1 MGSLNLIF
9 EEGIIMVDMISDD
22 QSYYF
27 VDKEI
32 VIVNHKNLL
41 NLAIVRYIDSVK
53 EFVVDINFI
62 ETKPSKE
69 KFISINDIARER
81 NK

>member
-1 MGSLNLIF
+1 
-9 EEGIIMVDMISDD
+9 MVDKIWDD

-32 VIVNHKNLL
+32 VIVNHRNLL
-41 NLAIVRYIDSVK
+41 NIAIVRYVDSVK

-62 ETKPSKE
+62 ETRPSKE
-69 KFISINDIARER
+69 KFISIKDIARER

>member
-1 MGSLNLIF
+1 
-9 EEGIIMVDMISDD
+9 MIDNILEN

-32 VIVNHKNLL
+32 VIVNHRNLL
-41 NLAIVRYIDSVK
+41 NLAIVRYVDSNK

-69 KFISINDIARER
+69 RFISIKDIVGER

>member
-1 MGSLNLIF
+1 
-9 EEGIIMVDMISDD
+9 MVDMISDD

-69 KFISINDIARER
+69 KYISINDIARER